1 MLGDKIE
8 VAPDLGN
15 RFRVE
20 CKSALAAG
28 SNAAHDSC
36 TLQHAEVFG
45 DGLPGQPRPLGQ
57 LRDRTGLPPR
67 KFGDKSQARLIA
79 EGGKDSCI
87 GTPPCG
93 TRSRSFSQ
101 DRPQY
106 FSLAPPS
113 RPHFCEMPQDGDPQ
127 GAGQSR
133 TPSPS
138 AACHW
143 RFSPAEIPQACS
155 ARWSNPLEYPFFQES
170 WDAAR

>member
-20 CKSALAAG
+20 GKSALAAG

-57 LRDRTGLPPR
+57 LRDRTGLPAR
-67 KFGDKSQARLIA
+67 KLGDKSQARLIA
-79 EGGKDSCI
+79 EGGKDSRI
-87 GTPPCG
+87 ATPCG
-93 TRSRSFSQ
+93 TRSRSLSQ
-101 DRPQY
+101 DRPQC
-106 FSLAPPS
+106 FSLARPS

-127 GAGQSR
+127 GAGQSQ

-143 RFSPAEIPQACS
+143 RFSPAGIPQACL
-155 ARWSNPLEYPFFQES
+155 APGSNPPEYRFFQET